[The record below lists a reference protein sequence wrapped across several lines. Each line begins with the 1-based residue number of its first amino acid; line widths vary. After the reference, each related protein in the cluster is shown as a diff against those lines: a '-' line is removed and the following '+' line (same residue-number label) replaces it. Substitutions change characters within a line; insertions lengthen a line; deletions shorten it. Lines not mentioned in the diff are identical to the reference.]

1 MSGFSDDDY
10 QAVGE
15 VLGEALKRV
24 DERLAPLEEEV
35 AALAQERQRLV
46 LQVREHRMDTDEE
59 IRDVR
64 NEMAALKAKLTLLHA
79 CVSPKDSIKVNDAI
93 SMLRSVK

>member
-1 MSGFSDDDY
+1 M
-10 QAVGE
+10 
-15 VLGEALKRV
+15 
-24 DERLAPLEEEV
+24 
-35 AALAQERQRLV
+35 AQERQRLV

-64 NEMAALKAKLTLLHA
+64 NEMAALKAELTLLHA